1 MMINF
6 FLNFLLPPIIFLLGL
21 LGNTF
26 GLIVIGRKQLDKIGP
41 ILIYKFLFTM
51 DSIYLSIFI
60 MNFNIKYFIFII
72 YRFYSAN
79 HFQIYATCI

>member
-6 FLNFLLPPIIFLLGL
+6 FLNFLFPPIIFLLGL

-51 DSIYLSIFI
+51 DSIYLSSY
-60 MNFNIKYFIFII
+60 MNINILKLF
-72 YRFYSAN
+72 FYYLS
-79 HFQIYATCI
+79 F

>member
-60 MNFNIKYFIFII
+60 GLYLEK
-72 YRFYSAN
+72 
-79 HFQIYATCI
+79 TD